1 MEHSLLFETLEQQKA
16 FQEKMMKDTNYDNM
30 LAEIKLELDQYLQVE
45 ETPLT
50 FSDFRQFFDSG
61 SRIEYEKIYFQKRKR
76 LNTFAIMSL
85 LEPDEH
91 QYLLALEN
99 TIWSICNEFSWCLPA
114 HYSIEAEANI
124 DLFAAETAFTL
135 AEILSLFKNR
145 LHP

>member
-1 MEHSLLFETLEQQKA
+1 MCTGMEHSLLFDTLEQQKSLH
-16 FQEKMMKDTNYDNM
+16 KKLMKDENVHHM
-30 LAEIKLELDQYLQVE
+30 LTEIKQALDQYLYE
-45 ETPLT
+45 DETPLT
-50 FSDFRQFFDSG
+50 FSDFKQFFDSG
-61 SRIEYEKIYFQKRKR
+61 SRIEYEKNYFEKRKR

-135 AEILSLFKNR
+135 A
-145 LHP
+145 